1 MTDRPDRPRLV
12 AAVLAAGGSSR
23 FGDGAKQLASFRGR
37 PLVSWAVEAAVE
49 SGAFDLVVV
58 VGGAVDLGG
67 LLPPGVLLID
77 NPDWAS
83 GQATS
88 LAVAVRA
95 ARVGG
100 FDALVVG
107 LGDQPFVGPE
117 AWRAVAT
124 AELATPIVA
133 ASYEGRRGNPV
144 RLGRDV
150 WDDLPT
156 EGDEGARRLMAGRP
170 ELVGEVACPGNAAD
184 IDTREELDRWS

>member
-1 MTDRPDRPRLV
+1 MADPSRRV
-12 AAVLAAGGSSR
+12 AAAVLAAGSSSR
-23 FGDGAKQLASFRGR
+23 FGTDPKQLAPFRGR
-37 PLVSWAVEAAVE
+37 PLVSWAVEAAVDA
-49 SGAFDLVVV
+49 GVFDVVFV
-58 VGGAVDLGG
+58 VAGAVDLSPA
-67 LLPPGVLLID
+67 LPAEVLLVE
-77 NPDWAS
+77 NPAWGD

-88 LAVAVRA
+88 LAAAVHA

-124 AELATPIVA
+124 SDLTEPIVA

-144 RLGRDV
+144 RLGREV
-150 WDDLPT
+150 WDELPT
-156 EGDEGARRLMAGRP
+156 SGDEGARTLMARRP

-184 IDTREELDRWS
+184 IDTQEELDRWS

>member
-1 MTDRPDRPRLV
+1 MADAPHRLA

-23 FGDGAKQLASFRGR
+23 FGVEPKQLASFRGR
-37 PLVSWAVEAAVE
+37 PLVSWAVEAAIDAGV
-49 SGAFDLVVV
+49 FDVVFV
-58 VGGAVDLGG
+58 IGGAVDLAHA
-67 LLPPGVLLID
+67 LPPGVLLLE
-77 NPDWAS
+77 NPDWGE

-88 LAVAVRA
+88 LAAAVHA

-107 LGDQPFVGPE
+107 LGDQPFVGHD

-124 AELATPIVA
+124 HPGPEPIVVA
-133 ASYEGRRGNPV
+133 TYEGRRGHPV

-150 WDDLPT
+150 WDDLPGT
-156 EGDEGARRLMAGRP
+156 GDEGARRLMAGRP

-184 IDTREELDRWS
+184 IDTQEELDRWS

>member
-1 MTDRPDRPRLV
+1 MAPPLLRV
-12 AAVLAAGGSSR
+12 AAAVLAAGSSTR
-23 FGDGAKQLASFRGR
+23 FGAEPKQLAPFRGR
-37 PLVSWAVEAAVE
+37 PLVSWAVDAAIEADV
-49 SGAFDLVVV
+49 FDVVFV
-58 VGGAVDLGG
+58 VAGAVDLSAAV
-67 LLPPGVLLID
+67 PPTVLLVE
-77 NPDWAS
+77 NPSWAE

-88 LAVAVRA
+88 LAAAVGA

-124 AELATPIVA
+124 SGLPDPIVA

-144 RLGRDV
+144 RLAREV
-150 WDDLPT
+150 WDELAT
-156 EGDEGARRLMAGRP
+156 TGDEGARTLMARRP

-184 IDTREELDRWS
+184 IDTQEELDRWS